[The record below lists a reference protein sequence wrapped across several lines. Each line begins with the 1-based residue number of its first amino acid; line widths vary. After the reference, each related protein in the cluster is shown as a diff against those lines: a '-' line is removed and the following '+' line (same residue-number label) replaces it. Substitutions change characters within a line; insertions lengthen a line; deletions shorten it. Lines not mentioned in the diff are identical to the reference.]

1 MTYIKQKKI
10 KGKTYR
16 SRRDDKDGKVGRK
29 TIWFPLR
36 SLQQTDTI
44 IHQYLKELTDES
56 VRHLNDRCLLLLTL
70 IKKFHHNSGPI
81 SIPISI

>member
-1 MTYIKQKKI
+1 MTIKQKKI

-29 TIWFPLR
+29 TIWFPPIY
-36 SLQQTDTI
+36 LQLTDTI
-44 IHQYLKELTDES
+44 IYQYQKELPDES

-70 IKKFHHNSGPI
+70 IKKFHHNTGPI
-81 SIPISI
+81 SIPTSI